1 MMTTLLILRDV
12 CSEGVHVGYFTTY
25 DGVMTVEEEE
35 AICVT
40 CSLTK
45 QVESYR
51 LCTLLQA
58 QTSLVCASDG
68 GIAADTSVVALVSF
82 ASQRVSLRAA

>member
-1 MMTTLLILRDV
+1 MLTTISVIQRDV
-12 CSEGVHVGYFTTY
+12 CSEGVHVGYFTSY

-35 AICVT
+35 TICVT

-58 QTSLVCASDG
+58 QTSLACAVDG
-68 GIAADTSVVALVSF
+68 GLAADTSAVALVSF
-82 ASQRVSLRAA
+82 ALQRV